1 MLKPYNLSK
10 NNFLSSSDIST
21 EEIIH
26 ILEIAKNFKNN
37 ELNIEFKN

>member
-1 MLKPYNLSK
+1 MFKPYRLSK
-10 NNFLSSSDIST
+10 DNFLSSSDMST

-37 ELNIEFKN
+37 ELNIEFNI